1 MRLLLSALAASLL
14 GLGPA
19 EACTH
24 PPGTVEYVVKHE
36 TYGEVGHQ
44 VIAFSCAGDDL
55 VVETRIE
62 GEVTLL
68 TVPIFERDAHYHE
81 VWRGDRLL
89 AFDSH
94 YVDNGEVY
102 EVKARADGEHT
113 IIEGR
118 RGRIEAPATVVSND
132 LWNFAVL
139 DRPLLFDTQRGRL
152 QHVQVTPAGE
162 ETITTAGGQKI
173 SARKYVMSG
182 DLDRELWYDEDG
194 NWLQSHLEYKG
205 NKFTVTRK

>member
-1 MRLLLSALAASLL
+1 MRLLLPALAAILL
-14 GLGPA
+14 GPGPA

-24 PPGTVEYVVKHE
+24 PPGAVEYVIKHE
-36 TYGEVGHQ
+36 TYGEVGRHDMT
-44 VIAFSCAGDDL
+44 FSCAGDDL

-62 GEVTLL
+62 GEVKVL
-68 TVPIFERDAHYHE
+68 TVPIFERDARYRE

-118 RGRIEAPATVVSND
+118 RGRIEAPATIVSND
-132 LWNFAVL
+132 PWNFAVL

-152 QHVQVTPAGE
+152 QHVRVTPAGE
-162 ETITTAGGQKI
+162 ETITTAGGRKI
-173 SARKYVMSG
+173 SARKFVMSG
-182 DLDRELWYDEDG
+182 DLDRELWYDKDG
-194 NWLQSHLEYKG
+194 NWLQSRLEYQGDKI
-205 NKFTVTRK
+205 TLTRK